1 MVERVKSKEKEAYAL
16 ELILLLN
23 PGEAK
28 TESDR
33 TKARKAIEPKQAKY
47 CFVCHGNVYLYVHC

>member
-1 MVERVKSKEKEAYAL
+1 MVERVKSNEKEAYAL
-16 ELILLLN
+16 ALILLLN

-33 TKARKAIEPKQAKY
+33 TKARKAIARTKAS
-47 CFVCHGNVYLYVHC
+47 